1 MYFGLRS
8 INPVVGLG
16 PVVFCSVC
24 GRLVSNMRFVFF
36 PVATI
41 CLAAQSIPIGVA
53 PLLSKF
59 RTLLDDAGGAG
70 QGVVGA
76 LTREAATE
84 LANNVVHDRR
94 VRLLAD
100 AAAAA
105 ATRDVSMLKYTGA
118 CARTFVGCP
127 VGWSPGAM
135 GDCLPP
141 ASYDGPCGV
150 TDLSEYSDAQKE
162 EFALHCR
169 AAWPCM
175 DCTTDFR
182 GCPSGWDA
190 AGRLCVAPSEYDGI
204 CSPVIDF
211 FGSPDATKARWS
223 AMCGARWRC
232 GVM

>member
-1 MYFGLRS
+1 MFVYFGLRS

-100 AAAAA
+100 AAATA

-162 EFALHCR
+162 EFA
-169 AAWPCM
+169 
-175 DCTTDFR
+175 
-182 GCPSGWDA
+182 
-190 AGRLCVAPSEYDGI
+190 
-204 CSPVIDF
+204 
-211 FGSPDATKARWS
+211 
-223 AMCGARWRC
+223 
-232 GVM
+232 